1 MVLIASL
8 AIAFAWM
15 RAYELVQE
23 RDRVAFPFLE
33 RSHLKSTAERTWT
46 TTKSFFPC
54 LVVVM
59 PALFLLSL
67 RPPHPGRRVLS
78 RQPGVMACG
87 AGSLVLCWEG
97 MRAGYSMVQELMR
110 NGWRTAPHRQYYRFI
125 WWERLLPSISP
136 IEIAVVILATWFVIA
151 FGQRWRP
158 EPHWIDRG
166 GRVLGITWLVC
177 ALIEVVAPWS
187 FFEEY

>member
-23 RDRVAFPFLE
+23 RDRIAFPFLD
-33 RSHLKSTAERTWT
+33 RSHLKSTGERAWATA
-46 TTKSFFPC
+46 KSFFPC
-54 LVVVM
+54 FLMIM
-59 PALFLLSL
+59 PAFFLLSL
-67 RPPHPGRRVLS
+67 RQPRPSRRILA

-87 AGSLVLCWEG
+87 GASVVLCWEAA
-97 MRAGYSMVQELMR
+97 RASTSLLQEFIR
-110 NGWRTAPHRQYYRFI
+110 NGWRTAQHRQYYRFI

-136 IEIAVVILATWFVIA
+136 IEIAIVILATWFVIA

-158 EPHWIDRG
+158 EPHWIDRT
-166 GRVLGITWLVC
+166 GRALGVAWLVC
-177 ALIEVVAPWS
+177 ALIEILAPWT